1 MESGADRCYRR
12 TMAHEGTL
20 IFTDRDDQ
28 EHRVDV
34 SGDLRL
40 YEEDDGGTVIRGVV
54 HVPEDRIDAL
64 RDAMER
70 QAEGEGG
77 EPGALY
83 TGNVVDAQGNATRPV
98 TDVPMIVR
106 DVYDTGNARLESTAP

>member
-1 MESGADRCYRR
+1 
-12 TMAHEGTL
+12 MAHEGTL
-20 IFTDRDDQ
+20 IFTDRHDQ

-40 YEEDDGGTVIRGVV
+40 YEDEDGGTVIRGVV
-54 HVPEDRIDAL
+54 HVPEDRIEAL
-64 RDAMER
+64 RAAMER
-70 QAEGEGG
+70 QSEHAGDVGG
-77 EPGALY
+77 AHY
-83 TGNVVDAQGNATRPV
+83 TGKVVDAQGDAVRPV